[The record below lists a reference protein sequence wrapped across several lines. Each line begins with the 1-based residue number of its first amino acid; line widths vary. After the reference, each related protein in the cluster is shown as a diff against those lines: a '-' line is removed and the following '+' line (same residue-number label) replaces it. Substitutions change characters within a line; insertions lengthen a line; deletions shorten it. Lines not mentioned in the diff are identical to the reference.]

1 MLQSRESM
9 GRQFPTVL
17 FGQICEPFPEWD
29 VGREIPEVSDKRVC
43 LWSRGVWQ
51 GVLRPLS

>member
-1 MLQSRESM
+1 M